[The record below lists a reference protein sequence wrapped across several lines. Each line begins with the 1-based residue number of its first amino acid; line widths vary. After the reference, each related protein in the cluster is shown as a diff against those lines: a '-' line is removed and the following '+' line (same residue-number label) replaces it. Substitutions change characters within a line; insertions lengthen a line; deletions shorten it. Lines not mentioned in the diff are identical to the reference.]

1 MVLKN
6 ENCSSSKSQAACLS
20 ALKILFASE
29 ALDGARMLL
38 QAKGQS
44 DEDDYRT

>member
-1 MVLKN
+1 MLLAFLQSHWCVQHHGF
-6 ENCSSSKSQAACLS
+6 KSQAACLS

-38 QAKGQS
+38 QAKG
-44 DEDDYRT
+44 